1 MAKLARPARVEGADA
16 WLDAFCDDTGTIVID
31 ETIAPSSAHGRARI
45 RHEVTPDLPFGVRLI
60 GQDACTRGDTGRA
73 EQEEAIVH
81 ARLTTVEFDTAD
93 HRREALKQMSAAVQ
107 VVRAMRGFEA
117 AYYLDVDEL
126 HIVSVLMFDSEEDFL
141 QATGSEYEALQ
152 KRAREKGAKYT
163 RTDEYRVMAFATNT
177 E

>member
-1 MAKLARPARVEGADA
+1 
-16 WLDAFCDDTGTIVID
+16 
-31 ETIAPSSAHGRARI
+31 
-45 RHEVTPDLPFGVRLI
+45 
-60 GQDACTRGDTGRA
+60 
-73 EQEEAIVH
+73 VH